1 MIVKNELKNK
11 AIELR
16 KQGFSYSEIL
26 KQIPVA
32 KSTLSVWLKNVGLSK
47 KQKQKLTKKKLEAAL
62 RGAKA
67 RKDNRIATTKKIYE
81 ESKKDIETISKRELW
96 LMGTMLYWAEGHKEK
111 EYRPGSGTQFTNS
124 DPKMIKLFL
133 IWLDKICGIKANEI
147 TFSIYIHENSKN
159 STESVKKYWVDIT
172 GFKKDDFLQV
182 YLKKSNIK
190 TLRKNIG
197 DSYFGVLRI
206 RVKASS
212 VLQRKIAGW
221 VKGVVDYFC

>member
-1 MIVKNELKNK
+1 MIIKNELKSK

-67 RKDNRIATTKKIYE
+67 RKDNRIYLTKKIYE
-81 ESKKDIETISKRELW
+81 ESKKDIGNISQKELW
-96 LMGTMLYWAEGHKEK
+96 LMGVMLYWAEGHKEK
-111 EYRPGSGTQFTNS
+111 EYRPGSGAQFTNS
-124 DPKMIKLFL
+124 DPQMIKLFL

-159 STESVKKYWVDIT
+159 NTESVKKYWADIT
-172 GFKKDDFLQV
+172 GFKKDNFSQF
-182 YLKKSNIK
+182 YFKKSNIK

-197 DSYFGVLRI
+197 DSYFGVLRVK
-206 RVKASS
+206 VKASS

-221 VKGVVDYFC
+221 TKGVVDYFC

>member
-1 MIVKNELKNK
+1 MIAKNELRSK

-47 KQKQKLTKKKLEAAL
+47 KQEHKLTKKKLEAAL

-67 RKDNRIATTKKIYE
+67 RRDNRIAITQKIYE
-81 ESKKDIETISKRELW
+81 ESKKEIGAISERELW
-96 LMGTMLYWAEGHKEK
+96 LMGIMLYWAEGHKEK
-111 EYRPGSGTQFTNS
+111 EYRPGSGAQFTNS
-124 DPKMIKLFL
+124 DPQMIRLFL
-133 IWLDKICGIKANEI
+133 VWLNEICGIKATEI

-159 STESVKKYWVDIT
+159 NTESVKKYWANIT
-172 GFKKDDFLQV
+172 GFKKDDFSRF
-182 YLKKSNIK
+182 YFKKSNIK

-197 DSYFGVLRI
+197 NSYFGVLRVK
-206 RVKASS
+206 VKASS
-212 VLQRKIAGW
+212 ILQRKIAGW
-221 VKGVVDYFC
+221 IRGVVDYFC